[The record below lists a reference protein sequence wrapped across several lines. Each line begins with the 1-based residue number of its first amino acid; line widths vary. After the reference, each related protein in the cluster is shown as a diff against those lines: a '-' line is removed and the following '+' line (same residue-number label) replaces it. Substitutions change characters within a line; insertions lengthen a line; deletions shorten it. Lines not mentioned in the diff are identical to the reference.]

1 MAFWQTDDCKKYPHD
16 VIRLAPQAKRS
27 SSARTASR
35 AATQSSPCFSTLEY
49 RCSRRAERMQLQ
61 PAHLPATRGA
71 SAGHPPAGFSEKGS
85 GSKHTSSIVLNG
97 FFTTLE
103 LSLSSSS
110 TSVQT
115 PDLEG
120 ATDPSRRLHAK
131 KPVISDRLR
140 LSQYLASHAALRTTS
155 GIETDPWWAL

>member
-16 VIRLAPQAKRS
+16 VIRLAPKRS

-115 PDLEG
+115 PDLGRGYRPLSEVSCEKARNFG
-120 ATDPSRRLHAK
+120 P
-131 KPVISDRLR
+131 DRLS
-140 LSQYLASHAALRTTS
+140 LSGSHDWLPS
-155 GIETDPWWAL
+155 PG